1 MRKIKMII
9 QIFTKG
15 WRNMNKLQLKVLENK
30 PAEVNFNYEE
40 ISNNLDI
47 VLKKYEGIVVTEDTV
62 KDGKKVIADL
72 RKGKKS
78 LDEFRKKTK
87 KELTAPV
94 KEFEDKCKELSKKFD
109 EVIDPIVE
117 QAEQF
122 EEKRKFEKK
131 IEVEKVIDEVCKLKG
146 LDELPLED
154 SYLNKST
161 SLKSIKTELIKV
173 ADNILLQQATF
184 KANADLI
191 KSKIEVVNTKHDINL
206 ADTPYVSML
215 EYTDVQTVLEQIKK
229 DVEELKTKIATPV
242 VQVPSKDEEIF
253 VDTYEIE
260 GTEGQLNALED
271 FLNIYD
277 YKWKIVSLEPE
288 D

>member
-1 MRKIKMII
+1 
-9 QIFTKG
+9 
-15 WRNMNKLQLKVLENK
+15 MNKLQLKVLENK

>member
-1 MRKIKMII
+1 
-9 QIFTKG
+9 
-15 WRNMNKLQLKVLENK
+15 MNKLQLKVLENK

-109 EVIDPIVE
+109 EVINPIVE

-122 EEKRKFEKK
+122 EEKRKAEKK

-154 SYLNKST
+154 SYLNKSI

-206 ADTPYVSML
+206 VDTPYVSML
-215 EYTDVQTVLEQIKK
+215 EYTEVQTILEQIEK

-242 VQVPSKDEEIF
+242 VKSTTPVEVPSKDEEIF

-260 GTEGQLNALED
+260 GTEDQLNALDD
-271 FLNIYD
+271 FLNTYD